1 MGYSGESRPCA
12 HGPREPPLSTS
23 DPKSPRAD
31 EQPVLSTQL
40 VASVLTYVEK
50 RYGRETLEAA
60 VDDAGLSMAELEA
73 KDHWVSSNAVRRLN
87 HAMVEHSGNPMLLYD
102 AGLALIDPE
111 YIGGLY
117 YAVRTLGS
125 PALVYR
131 QLPALNRPLSKIT
144 NWEIA
149 EINRG
154 RAVINFHVSEGHSDD
169 EHFCLNRK
177 GALAGIPKGLGLPPA
192 QVEHP
197 VCLHRGGDHCEYH
210 VSWQAPDMILR
221 SVTALVLLAAAITG
235 GSMLMGWISPAFLPA
250 LLGLLL
256 ALATYAALSLRH
268 QYQAAA
274 ASTAAYLQSN
284 QRRSEAEYQRYRD
297 LATLTK
303 IDRLT
308 RQQLQVDDLI
318 ATALE
323 EITNTLGY
331 ERVLFMSLDERDR
344 VLRHAHSVGYPP
356 ALLEL
361 VSAWEAALDHP
372 SEDARFLGNIAR
384 RQEGTLVEDIGS
396 YREAASPETRALLD
410 ALGTRAFM
418 AMPVTI
424 RDQVLGLVIV
434 EQAESSRVLSRQDL
448 ELLGQL
454 AHLLGLALDN
464 ARKVEA
470 LQTRTREL
478 EAALLLAQKYSQYL
492 PGPVV
497 ERLREDPSL
506 ALELG
511 GEPIR
516 ATVLFSD
523 IKGFTQW
530 AKDREPSVVV
540 RTLNRYFAAMD
551 EVIASTGGILDK
563 RMGDGLM
570 VVFLHA
576 TGQDTDCYE
585 PDVDG
590 PRGAADP
597 LRHPACRAVDC
608 ALQMQEAVAELV
620 QDPVMADFP
629 GLRIRIGVAHG
640 DLVAGNLGSHHR
652 LEYTVIG
659 DVVNVASRLEA
670 LCPPGAVLTTRATQ
684 LCATGAPVRA
694 EPFGEHELK
703 GREGAVELV
712 RLRPAEHDEA

>member
-1 MGYSGESRPCA
+1 VGYSGESRPCA

-31 EQPVLSTQL
+31 EQPVLNIQL
-40 VASVLTYVEK
+40 VASLLTYVDNN
-50 RYGRETLEAA
+50 YGPATCDAA
-60 VDDAGLSMAELEA
+60 IADAGLTREEFSK
-73 KDHWVSSNAVRRLN
+73 KDHWVSSNVVRRLN
-87 HAMVEHSGNPMLLYD
+87 HAMVERCQNPMLLYE
-102 AGLALIDPE
+102 AGMATIAPE

-117 YAVRTLGS
+117 YALRTLGTPS
-125 PALVYR
+125 LVYR
-131 QLPALNRPLSKIT
+131 QLQALNAPMSKIT
-144 NWEIA
+144 NWEIV
-149 EINRG
+149 EIG
-154 RAVINFHVSEGHSDD
+154 STRAVLRFQVSEGHSDD
-169 EHFCLNRK
+169 EHFCLNRQ

-192 QVEHP
+192 RVEHP
-197 VCLHRGGDHCEYH
+197 VCLHRGGECCEYH
-210 VSWQAPDMILR
+210 VSWQGPDLLLR
-221 SVTALVLLAAAITG
+221 SATALVVFAGLAAGLAIT
-235 GSMLMGWISPAFLPA
+235 LGWISAGWLPVVM
-250 LLGLLL
+250 GGFL
-256 ALATYAALSLRH
+256 ALAGYATWSFRR
-268 QYQAAA
+268 QYLASSAA
-274 ASTAAYLQSN
+274 TAKYLEEN
-284 QRRSEAEYQRYRD
+284 KRGSEAEYQRYRD